1 MIKNINTKM
10 KLLLFP
16 FMFVIIVI
24 VSGFVYL
31 HYSGVENLRNQ
42 VAIQTEEF
50 IQQLLKGRISV
61 YQFLRAPTDAN
72 KQKVI
77 DNFKTLDDEVIE
89 LRAKLV
95 YQKNIELSNEILA
108 SSKEYVNNFNAVAL
122 KIVENQNNGIK
133 EETEQIKNTI
143 KTMSESGV
151 VLESKIVEINK
162 NALQLKDEAHSLLS
176 NILLILV
183 VVSVLVF
190 IAFSLLI
197 SNIVTKSLTD
207 FKNGLLS
214 FFDYLNKK
222 TTKIS
227 LLEDSAKDEFGE
239 MALFVNEN
247 IKQVE
252 NTLNQDIALI
262 EDAKV
267 VMTRVNNG
275 WYGQFIEKSTSN
287 ASLEEFKNN
296 VNQMIR
302 STRDRFAE
310 VDDILEQ
317 YARLNY
323 LETLNMHPNDE
334 RGGLFEKLVTGIN
347 TLQNSIT
354 QMLVENKTNGLTLDE
369 SSNILLVNV
378 DKLNQSSNEAAASL
392 EETAAAIEEITSN
405 IRNNTEN
412 ISKMAS
418 LSNEVTASASQGEK
432 LANQTTVSMD
442 EINTQVNAINE
453 AISVID
459 QIAFQTNIL
468 SLNAAVEAATAG
480 EAGKGF
486 AVVAAEVR
494 NLASRS
500 AEAAKEIKSIV
511 ENATTKANQG
521 KQIAGNMI
529 EGYKQLNQNITHTIN
544 LIQDIQN
551 ASKEQL
557 LGIEQINDAVNQ
569 LDQQTQQNAMV
580 ASQTHDVA
588 VLTDQIAKL
597 VVSNADEKEFKGK
610 NDVKAKSVKA
620 AAKAIHAAESHNKI
634 VSNTNKSAPKP
645 VAVKHESNHVTP
657 TKAVEKDDA
666 EWESF

>member
-16 FMFVIIVI
+16 FMFIVI
-24 VSGFVYL
+24 VIISGVVYV
-31 HYSGVENLRNQ
+31 HYSDIENARNK
-42 VAIQTEEF
+42 VAIETENF

-61 YQFLRAPTDAN
+61 YQFLRSANEEN

-77 DNFKTLDDEVIE
+77 DNFETLNTNVLELKKELVSAKNRDLSDEIV
-89 LRAKLV
+89 
-95 YQKNIELSNEILA
+95 S
-108 SSKEYVNNFNAVAL
+108 SSKDYVTNFNLVSSML
-122 KIVENQNNGIK
+122 IENKANGVK
-133 EETEQIKNTI
+133 EESEELKN
-143 KTMSESGV
+143 KVKMMAESGV
-151 VLESKIVEINK
+151 VLEEKINTINK
-162 NALQLKDEAHSLLS
+162 SAIQLKEEAHSLL
-176 NILLILV
+176 NNTLMILV
-183 VVSVLVF
+183 IISIAIF
-190 IAFSLLI
+190 IIFSLLI
-197 SNIVTKSLTD
+197 SNIVIKSLND
-207 FKNGLLS
+207 FKAGLIS

-222 TTKIS
+222 STTVS
-227 LLEDSAKDEFGE
+227 LLDDRAKDEFGE
-239 MALFVNEN
+239 MAVFVNDN
-247 IKQVE
+247 IKQIE
-252 NTLNQDIALI
+252 NTLNQDMALI
-262 EDAKV
+262 DDAKV

-275 WYGQFIEKSTSN
+275 WYGQFIEKSTNNS
-287 ASLEEFKNN
+287 SLEEFKNN
-296 VNQMIR
+296 VNKMIK
-302 STRDRFAE
+302 STRDRFSE
-310 VDDILEQ
+310 VDELLEK
-317 YARLNY
+317 YAKLNY
-323 LETLNMHPNDE
+323 IDTLKMHENDE
-334 RGGLFEKLVTGIN
+334 HGGVFERLVVGIN

-369 SSNILLVNV
+369 SSNILLANV
-378 DKLNQSSNEAAASL
+378 DKLNMSSNEAAASL

-412 ISKMAS
+412 ISKMAI
-418 LSNEVTASASQGEK
+418 LSNEVTASANQGEK
-432 LANQTTVSMD
+432 LANQTTISMD
-442 EINTQVNAINE
+442 EINNQVNLINE
-453 AISVID
+453 AITVID

-500 AEAAKEIKSIV
+500 AEAAKEIKAIV
-511 ENATTKANQG
+511 ETATVKANDG
-521 KQIAGNMI
+521 KKIAGNMI
-529 EGYKQLNQNITHTIN
+529 EGYKQLNGNITHTIN

-597 VVSNADEKEFKGK
+597 VVSSADEKEFIGK
-610 NDVKAKSVKA
+610 STAKSKNIKS
-620 AAKAIHAAESHNKI
+620 AAKAIHIAEAQEKQNHNKVVSKKIQKPIESH
-634 VSNTNKSAPKP
+634 SAK
-645 VAVKHESNHVTP
+645 
-657 TKAVEKDDA
+657 TKDTD

>member
-16 FMFVIIVI
+16 FMFVIIVAI
-24 VSGFVYL
+24 SGFVYI
-31 HYSGVENLRNQ
+31 HYSGVSDTRNN
-42 VAIQTEEF
+42 VAIKTEIF
-50 IQQLLKGRISV
+50 VQQLLKGRISV
-61 YQFLRAPTDAN
+61 YQFLRAPTDVN
-72 KQKVI
+72 KQKVV
-77 DNFKTLDDEVIE
+77 DNFTELDDEVKTLKE
-89 LRAKLV
+89 VLV
-95 YQKNIELSNEILA
+95 SPKNKTLSDEILA
-108 SSKEYVNNFNAVAL
+108 SSKEYVENFN
-122 KIVENQNNGIK
+122 IVSSMIMTNHKNGIK
-133 EETEQIKNTI
+133 EETNEI
-143 KTMSESGV
+143 KTTITKMAESGV
-151 VLESKIVEINK
+151 VLEGKIGEINK
-162 NALQLKDEAHSLLS
+162 SALQLKEESHSLL
-176 NILLILV
+176 NTILTILV
-183 VVSVLVF
+183 IVSILIFV
-190 IAFSLLI
+190 IFSLII
-197 SNIVTKSLTD
+197 SSIVTKSLSD
-207 FKNGLLS
+207 FKNGLIS

-222 TTKIS
+222 TSTIS
-227 LLEDSAKDEFGE
+227 LLEDKAKDEFGE
-239 MALFVNEN
+239 MAVFVNEN
-247 IKQVE
+247 IKQIE
-252 NTLNQDIALI
+252 KTLNQDIALI

-275 WYGQFIEKSTSN
+275 WYSQFIEKSTSN
-287 ASLEEFKNN
+287 TSLEEFKNN
-296 VNQMIR
+296 VNNMIK
-302 STRDRFAE
+302 STRNRFEE
-310 VDDILEQ
+310 VDNILEQ

-323 LETLNMHPNDE
+323 MESLKMHPNDE
-334 RGGLFEKLVTGIN
+334 KGGLFEKLVTGIN
-347 TLQNSIT
+347 TLQDSIT
-354 QMLVENKTNGLTLDE
+354 QMLVDNKTNGLTLDA
-369 SSNILLVNV
+369 SSDILLLNV

-412 ISKMAS
+412 ITKMAA

-511 ENATTKANQG
+511 ENATKKANEG
-521 KQIAGNMI
+521 KKIAGNMI
-529 EGYKQLNQNITHTIN
+529 EGYKQLNENIVHTTSI
-544 LIQDIQN
+544 IQDIQN

-569 LDQQTQQNAMV
+569 LDQQTQQNAAV

-610 NDVKAKSVKA
+610 NDVKAKNVNTA
-620 AAKAIHAAESHNKI
+620 TKAIHAAESQNK
-634 VSNTNKSAPKP
+634 VTHHQTVQHKVTAKT
-645 VAVKHESNHVTP
+645 VKHESTNVVTA
-657 TKAVEKDDA
+657 KASKDD

>member
-16 FMFVIIVI
+16 FMFIIVVI
-24 VSGFVYL
+24 VSGVVYS
-31 HYSGVENLRNQ
+31 YFSNYVNVRGNI
-42 VAIQTEEF
+42 AIQTENF

-61 YQFLRAPTDAN
+61 YQFLRAPTEVN

-77 DNFKTLDDEVIE
+77 DTFKVLDNQVLQLKKE
-89 LRAKLV
+89 LV
-95 YQKNIELSNEILA
+95 FQKNIDLCNEILA
-108 SSKEYVNNFNAVAL
+108 SSKEYVNNFN
-122 KIVENQNNGIK
+122 IVDSMLIENQKNGIK
-133 EETEQIKNTI
+133 DETDQIKNTI
-143 KTMSESGV
+143 KTMSESGLI
-151 VLESKIVEINK
+151 LENKIIEINK
-162 NALQLKDEAHSLLS
+162 NTLQLKEEAHSLLN
-176 NILLILV
+176 NILMILV
-183 VVSVLVF
+183 IVSILIF
-190 IAFSLLI
+190 IMFSLFI
-197 SNIVTKSLTD
+197 SSIVIKSLND
-207 FKNGLLS
+207 FKNGLIS

-239 MALFVNEN
+239 MAVFVNEN
-247 IKQVE
+247 IKQIE
-252 NTLNQDIALI
+252 NTLNQDVALI

-275 WYGQFIEKSTSN
+275 WYSQFIEKSTAN

-296 VNQMIR
+296 VNQMIK

-310 VDDILEQ
+310 VDEILEA
-317 YARLNY
+317 YAKLNY
-323 LETLNMHPNDE
+323 IPTLTMKATDE
-334 RGGLFEKLVTGIN
+334 RGGLFERLVFGIN

-412 ISKMAS
+412 ISKMAL
-418 LSNEVTASASQGEK
+418 LSNEVTASASQGES

-500 AEAAKEIKSIV
+500 ADAAKEIKSIV
-511 ENATTKANQG
+511 ENATKKANDG
-521 KQIAGNMI
+521 KKIAGNMI
-529 EGYKQLNQNITHTIN
+529 EGYKQLNGNITHTIN

-569 LDQQTQQNAMV
+569 LDQQTQQNAAV

-597 VVSNADEKEFKGK
+597 VVTNADEKEFKGK
-610 NDVKAKSVKA
+610 NEVKARN
-620 AAKAIHAAESHNKI
+620 I
-634 VSNTNKSAPKP
+634 KSA
-645 VAVKHESNHVTP
+645 AMG
-657 TKAVEKDDA
+657 
-666 EWESF
+666 

>member
-16 FMFVIIVI
+16 FMFIIVVI
-24 VSGFVYL
+24 VSGVVYS
-31 HYSGVENLRNQ
+31 YFSNYVNVRGNI
-42 VAIQTEEF
+42 AIQTENF

-61 YQFLRAPTDAN
+61 YQFLRAPTEVN

-77 DNFKTLDDEVIE
+77 DTFKVLDNQVLQLKKE
-89 LRAKLV
+89 LV
-95 YQKNIELSNEILA
+95 FQKNIDLCNEILA
-108 SSKEYVNNFNAVAL
+108 SSKEYVNNFN
-122 KIVENQNNGIK
+122 IVDSMLIENQKNGIK
-133 EETEQIKNTI
+133 DETDQIKNTI
-143 KTMSESGV
+143 KTMSESGLI
-151 VLESKIVEINK
+151 LENKIIEINK
-162 NALQLKDEAHSLLS
+162 NTLQLKEEAHSLLN
-176 NILLILV
+176 NILMILV
-183 VVSVLVF
+183 IVSILIF
-190 IAFSLLI
+190 IMFSLFI
-197 SNIVTKSLTD
+197 SSIVIKSLND
-207 FKNGLLS
+207 FKNGLIS

-239 MALFVNEN
+239 MAVFVNEN
-247 IKQVE
+247 IKQIE
-252 NTLNQDIALI
+252 NTLNQDVALI

-275 WYGQFIEKSTSN
+275 WYSQFIEKSTAN

-296 VNQMIR
+296 VNQMIK

-310 VDDILEQ
+310 VDEILEA
-317 YARLNY
+317 YAKLNY
-323 LETLNMHPNDE
+323 IPTLTIKATDE
-334 RGGLFEKLVTGIN
+334 RGGLFERLVFGIN

-412 ISKMAS
+412 ISKMAL
-418 LSNEVTASASQGEK
+418 LSNEVTASASQGES

-500 AEAAKEIKSIV
+500 ADAAKEIKSIV
-511 ENATTKANQG
+511 ENAKNKADEG
-521 KQIAGNMI
+521 KSIASHMI
-529 EGYKQLNQNITHTIN
+529 DGYKELNENIQQTIN
-544 LIQDIQN
+544 LISDIEMS
-551 ASKEQL
+551 SKEQL
-557 LGIEQINDAVNQ
+557 TGIEQINDAVNQ
-569 LDQQTQQNAMV
+569 LDQQTQQNAQI

-588 VLTDQIAKL
+588 LVTDNIAKL
-597 VVSNADEKEFKGK
+597 VVSNANDKEFEGK
-610 NDVKAKSVKA
+610 NEVKAKSLNIKKDSSYNVKTNEVVYQKA
-620 AAKAIHAAESHNKI
+620 PQKTATTKVAAKTITP
-634 VSNTNKSAPKP
+634 SNN
-645 VAVKHESNHVTP
+645 N
-657 TKAVEKDDA
+657 D